1 MACMT
6 RSVACLTLLLVVVS
20 SFAVAQDRLTEEK
33 RQQLIELLD
42 RSPLLE
48 PTMSVVAQARYL
60 RDTRSV
66 LEGYWAESE
75 TSSVEDATLA
85 IQDLL
90 AGTTVTAAVLSEP
103 ADLNVTYRLLVDV
116 DAPVLSVTTAA
127 SIQLSPGLYVFT
139 CTSSTGVTEQK
150 NVSCATNCEVR
161 FVFPRH

>member
-1 MACMT
+1 MIRGLT
-6 RSVACLTLLLVVVS
+6 CLTLLLAVVS
-20 SFAVAQDRLTEEK
+20 SAAVAQDRLTEEK

-42 RSPLLE
+42 QSPLLE

-60 RDTRSV
+60 RDVRSA
-66 LEGYWAESE
+66 LEDYAAESE
-75 TSSVEDATLA
+75 TSSVEDATALM
-85 IQDLL
+85 QDLL
-90 AGTTVTAAVLSEP
+90 AGTTVTATVVSEP

-116 DAPVLSVTTAA
+116 DAPVLSVTTDA
-127 SIQLSPGLYVFT
+127 SIPLSPGLYVFT